1 MKNKICYSYID
12 DGCFGSRQSQRK
24 QMREI
29 KFRVWDKENKEM
41 LSDVSLWNDDF
52 TSYLNEHI
60 EYLQDKCEL
69 MQYTGLKDKNG
80 VEIYEGDIVN
90 HSPKHECK
98 YVIKYLTSGF
108 YICHNNEEYGEYFT
122 SLFAGFNG
130 KNICNSLEVIGNI
143 FENPEL
149 LETK

>member
-1 MKNKICYSYID
+1 MKFNRICYSYID

-29 KFRVWDKENKEM
+29 KFRVWDKESKEM

-80 VEIYEGDIVN
+80 IEIYEGDIL
-90 HSPKHECK
+90 EF
-98 YVIKYLTSGF
+98 ITFGF
-108 YICHNNEEYGEYFT
+108 DSERFITYIEFINASFRLKNGR
-122 SLFAGFNG
+122 SLFYFGQIDVSKLDDG
-130 KNICNSLEVIGNI
+130 RVIGNI
-143 FENPEL
+143 YENPEL
-149 LETK
+149 LENK